1 MPDFTAMAPPK
12 GRGRTPPSGTRPPG
26 QGQPVT
32 LKMLAAHLGLSPA
45 AVSLVINDS
54 PAAQSIPA
62 KTQDRI
68 RAAARELGYRPNQL
82 ARSLRSRR
90 SHTVAILLPE
100 ISEGYAAT
108 VLAGIDAHLIQEGY
122 FYLVAAHRTK
132 PELLDEYF
140 RMFVDR
146 LVEGFVLVN
155 TVLPEAPDLPTV
167 AVAGHKPLAG
177 VTNVIIDHDRAAQ
190 LALTHLAEL
199 GHKRIAFFKGHKKSA
214 DTESRWNGI
223 LNAARELGIEVS
235 QDLTLQLEGE
245 STGSPFTPEQAYEE
259 GHVYGRKL
267 LERGV
272 PFTALF
278 AFNDVSA
285 IGALKAFREKG
296 LRVPEDISVVGF
308 DDIQSA
314 AFQNPGLTTV
324 RQPLHEMGDIAAR
337 TLLARMKGEPPP
349 PIITVRPLLIVRE
362 STGPASGTPAP
373 ARISGQ
379 TVAVEN

>member
-1 MPDFTAMAPPK
+1 
-12 GRGRTPPSGTRPPG
+12 
-26 QGQPVT
+26 
-32 LKMLAAHLGLSPA
+32 MLASHLGLSPA

-90 SHTVAILLPE
+90 SHTVAVLLPE

-146 LVEGFVLVN
+146 LVEGFLLVN
-155 TVLPEAPDLPTV
+155 TVLPDTPDLPTV
-167 AVAGHKPLAG
+167 AVSGHKPVAT
-177 VTNVIIDHDRAAQ
+177 VTNVIIDHERAAH
-190 LALTHLAEL
+190 LALQHLAEL

-214 DTESRWNGI
+214 DTEARWKGI
-223 LNAARELGIEVS
+223 VDAARELDLDILPE
-235 QDLTLQLEGE
+235 LTLQLEGE

-259 GHVYGRKL
+259 GHVYGRML
-267 LERGV
+267 LERGI

-285 IGALKAFREKG
+285 IGALKAFREEG
-296 LRVPEDISVVGF
+296 LRVPADISVVGF

-324 RQPLHEMGDIAAR
+324 RQPLHEMGEIAAR
-337 TLLARMKGEPPP
+337 TLLARMRGAPPA

-362 STGPASGTPAP
+362 STGPAKGSPRSVVTP
-373 ARISGQ
+373 SQ
-379 TVAVEN
+379 TVALEN

>member
-1 MPDFTAMAPPK
+1 
-12 GRGRTPPSGTRPPG
+12 
-26 QGQPVT
+26 
-32 LKMLAAHLGLSPA
+32 MLAAHLGLSPA

-122 FYLVAAHRTK
+122 FYLVAAHRNK

-146 LVEGFVLVN
+146 LVEGFVMVN
-155 TVLPEAPDLPTV
+155 TLLPDAPDLPTV
-167 AVAGHKPLAG
+167 AVAGHKPLGG

-190 LALTHLAEL
+190 LALTHLVEM
-199 GHKRIAFFKGHKKSA
+199 GHKRIAFFKGHKQSA

-223 LNAARELGIEVS
+223 LNAARELRLEIAP
-235 QDLTLQLEGE
+235 DLVLQLEGE

-267 LERGV
+267 LERGF

-296 LRVPEDISVVGF
+296 LRVPEDVSVVGF

-324 RQPLHEMGDIAAR
+324 RQPLHEMGEIAAR
-337 TLLARMKGEPPP
+337 TLLARMKGEPPL

-362 STGPASGTPAP
+362 STGPAKGTSAP
-373 ARISGQ
+373 ARTGQ
-379 TVAVEN
+379 TVAVE

>member
-1 MPDFTAMAPPK
+1 MSDSKP
-12 GRGRTPPSGTRPPG
+12 RSRPPVPPG
-26 QGQPVT
+26 GGSPPRGPQPVT
-32 LKMLAAHLGLSPA
+32 LKVLAKHLNLSPA
-45 AVSLVINDS
+45 AVSLVINES
-54 PAAQSIPA
+54 PAAQSIPQ

-100 ISEGYAAT
+100 ISEGYVAT
-108 VLAGIDAHLIQEGY
+108 VLSGIDSLLIQEGY

-140 RMFVDR
+140 RMFMDR

-155 TVLPEAPDLPTV
+155 TVLPAAPNVPSV
-167 AVAGHKPLAG
+167 AVSGHRPLPG
-177 VTNVIIDHDRAAQ
+177 VTNVIIDHDRAAEM
-190 LALTHLAEL
+190 ALSHLAEL

-214 DTESRWNGI
+214 DTEERWQANVR
-223 LNAARELGIEVS
+223 AARSLGLEVFPE
-235 QDLTLQLEGE
+235 LTLQLEGE

-259 GHVYGRKL
+259 GHVFGRKL
-267 LERGV
+267 LERKV

-278 AFNDVSA
+278 GFNDVSA
-285 IGALKAFREKG
+285 IGAMKAFREAG

-324 RQPLHEMGDIAAR
+324 RQPLQEMGEIAAK
-337 TLLARMKGEPPP
+337 TLLARMKGEAPA
-349 PIITVRPLLIVRE
+349 PIITVSPLLIVRE
-362 STGPASGTPAP
+362 STGPVPGSGKGPSRSEGRTVG
-373 ARISGQ
+373 AR
-379 TVAVEN
+379 